1 MKKAVLRGFTRTEKE
16 EIHVFE
22 SNFHEMFA
30 PRPGVTAKVELS
42 VIPTSTEDYGPWQV
56 QSTMPERDLWLTQA
70 VIDRAQR
77 TKTSA
82 IILGGNS
89 LLYDTLT
96 RYCGENQMS
105 CELLGTEQEV
115 MAVAEEIEHSS
126 HVFFVPQGRES
137 QCIDLMECLFR
148 HRIKELS
155 SMNPSVQPIA
165 ICACGIDRNQLDENF
180 FYLMVTS
187 RLRHINFFTSFSSK
201 DQLKRKYALYSTA
214 PYECTGVCTTYSPC
228 PVKKERLEFM
238 KSDLYPGQKESDLF
252 IEDLFKELG
261 TKGAIKVIA
270 FLWVLFFFVVA
281 FESTQQQWFE
291 GMPVVAIILL
301 IATIAALAVTFF
313 GTIIQWTALT
323 ERIYKKQF
331 SRQSLLS
338 LLKWFGAAGALVIII
353 KTITLVS

>member
-1 MKKAVLRGFTRTEKE
+1 MKGVTLRGFTRSEKE
-16 EIHVFE
+16 EIRVFE
-22 SNFHEMFA
+22 SNFYEMFA
-30 PRPGVTAKVELS
+30 PHPGVTAKVELS

-77 TKTSA
+77 TKTSV

-137 QCIDLMECLFR
+137 QCVDLMECLFR
-148 HRIKELS
+148 HRIEELS
-155 SMNPSVQPIA
+155 SMNPSVQQIA
-165 ICACGIDRNQLDENF
+165 ICACGIDQNQLDENF
-180 FYLMVTS
+180 FYLMVIS
-187 RLRHINFFTSFSSK
+187 RLRRINFFTTFSSK
-201 DQLKRKYALYSTA
+201 DQPKKKYALYSTA
-214 PYECTGVCTTYSPC
+214 PHECTSVYTTYSPC
-228 PVKKERLEFM
+228 QVKKERLEFM
-238 KSDLYPGQKESDLF
+238 KSDLYHCPRRSDLF
-252 IEDLFKELG
+252 IEDLLKELG
-261 TKGAIKVIA
+261 TKGVIKVIA
-270 FLWVLFFFVVA
+270 FLWVLFFFVIA

-301 IATIAALAVTFF
+301 IATIAVLAVAFF

-331 SRQSLLS
+331 SMRSLLN
-338 LLKWFGAAGALVIII
+338 LLKWLAATGALVMII
-353 KTITLVS
+353 KMITLVS